1 MLVGDCLHP
10 ANCICLAAHV
20 CTWLTG
26 LGAFP
31 DPVRIAN
38 LTAEYSSPNV
48 FTTLAIFLL
57 FSLTVDM
64 VGPLILALGEEIGWR
79 GRSPSGFII
88 PWLIRMRVMK
98 SDQLL

>member
-1 MLVGDCLHP
+1 MSPQKKISLFLFLILALSML
-10 ANCICLAAHV
+10 
-20 CTWLTG
+20 
-26 LGAFP
+26 
-31 DPVRIAN
+31 
-38 LTAEYSSPNV
+38 SNV
-48 FTTLAIFLL
+48 FTTLAFFLL